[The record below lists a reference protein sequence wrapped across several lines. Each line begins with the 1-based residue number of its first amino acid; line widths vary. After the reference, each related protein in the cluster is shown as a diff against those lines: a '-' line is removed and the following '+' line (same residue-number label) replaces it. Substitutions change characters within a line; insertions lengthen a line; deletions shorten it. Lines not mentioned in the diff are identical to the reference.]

1 VAKYTTSVKSP
12 LSVEE
17 AFAAVSDVARFQEWD
32 PGVLAGKRVKGEAP
46 GVGTAY
52 DLTIDGT
59 PKQIFRYETLEFE
72 AHKRFLMVAKTKRF
86 TSIDEIRFAPEGTGS
101 RITYDAEL
109 KINGVLSVLDF
120 ALKRIFNRIGDRAA
134 RGLATFLKGYI
145 VS

>member
-1 VAKYTTSVKSP
+1 VAKYSTSVRSP

-32 PGVLAGKRVKGEAP
+32 PGVLSGRRVKGEAP

-52 DLTIDGT
+52 DLTVDGI
-59 PKQIFRYETLEFE
+59 PKQIFRYETIEFE
-72 AHKRFLMVAKTKRF
+72 SPKRFLMVAKTKRF
-86 TSIDEIRFAPEGTGS
+86 TSIDEIRVMADATGS
-101 RITYDAEL
+101 RVTYDAEL

-134 RGLATFLKGYI
+134 RGLATFLKGNI

>member
-1 VAKYTTSVKSP
+1 VAKYSTSVKCP

-17 AFAAVSDVARFQEWD
+17 AFAAVADVARFQEWD
-32 PGVLAGKRVKGEAP
+32 PGVLYGKRVKGEAP

-72 AHKRFLMVAKTKRF
+72 APRRYLMVAKTKRF
-86 TSIDEIRFAPEGTGS
+86 TSIDEIRVVAQSTGS
-101 RITYDAEL
+101 LVTYDAEL
-109 KINGVLSVLDF
+109 KINGVLSVFDF
-120 ALKRIFNRIGDRAA
+120 ALRRIFNRIGDRAA
-134 RGLATFLKGYI
+134 RGLASFLKGSI